1 MNSLQLELDNINQ
14 QLELLTY
21 RKTQLDSIMSEYSDV
36 INRVKSLVDSMN
48 DAMVEP
54 TNLLIEIEGIIH
66 GEPELTP
73 IEHPELSEEQEP
85 TEEPTAE
92 PQQPF
97 SFDLRLFPN
106 PKPTEE
112 QEPDTVEPEAPK
124 LNTLGLP
131 IQTSTPEPEPE
142 SKPEHIKRYPNSIYW
157 DNGSGV
163 RVFIPKKRRY
173 KLELE
178 AIAKDCI
185 EQGHSSKFEIV
196 ECDGDWLVMFS
207 QVTSES
213 SVQGIIDNFYP
224 KHTDGEPEPQ
234 PEQLPLLN
242 LMVPVV
248 STPTPSPEIIDDGVE
263 QEEFLSYAK
272 NHQPT
277 PTPTPKTKLNERAY
291 RRNDTLLIGFTNK
304 RLMNSWEKWF
314 KNNWGD
320 SVKVWNDENLDGFT
334 HCLSVLWYGPSKFI
348 DWERLSNLNYSFK
361 PDEQPS
367 GVKLDDVRKII
378 KTLQNSGLKFISKG
392 ELLAH
397 HLNNLKASDLEDYL
411 EKLMNEGVIALGN
424 KSIDLLPA
432 KNPNNEPDNPTFEY
446 TEVDEKTTKVYSN
459 GMLLGIAKDC
469 GTHWESPQFPGQT
482 FPNRRDVVAALWELV
497 NQF

>member
-1 MNSLQLELDNINQ
+1 MNSLQLELDKINQ

-21 RKTQLDSIMSEYSDV
+21 RKQQLDSIISEYSDV
-36 INRVKSLVDSMN
+36 INRVKSLVSSME
-48 DAMVEP
+48 DANIEP
-54 TNLLIEIEGIIH
+54 SNLLMEIEGIVFNVQ
-66 GEPELTP
+66 PELTP
-73 IEHPELSEEQEP
+73 IEHLINEQSEHIEEQP
-85 TEEPTAE
+85 TVEY
-92 PQQPF
+92 F
-97 SFDLRLFPN
+97 DFDLRLFP
-106 PKPTEE
+106 KETE
-112 QEPDTVEPEAPK
+112 QEPT
-124 LNTLGLP
+124 LNNLGLP
-131 IQTSTPEPEPE
+131 IQTSTPE
-142 SKPEHIKRYPNSIYW
+142 HIKRYPGNIYW

-173 KLELE
+173 KGELE

-185 EQGHSSKFEIV
+185 KQGYSSKFEIV
-196 ECDGDWLVMFS
+196 ECDADWLTMFS
-207 QVTSES
+207 HVTSES

-224 KHTDGEPEPQ
+224 KHTDGEPEPT
-234 PEQLPLLN
+234 PE
-242 LMVPVV
+242 
-248 STPTPSPEIIDDGVE
+248 PTP
-263 QEEFLSYAK
+263 
-272 NHQPT
+272 QPT
-277 PTPTPKTKLNERAY
+277 SNPELVKLMALVPTVATEPTPIKTRLNDQAY
-291 RRNDTLLIGFTNK
+291 RRNDTLLIGFSNK
-304 RLMNSWEKWF
+304 RLMNSWEKWI

-320 SVKVWNDENLDGFT
+320 SVKVWNDETLDGFA
-334 HCLSVLWYGPSKFI
+334 HCLSVLWYGPSKLI
-348 DWERLSNLNYSFK
+348 DWERLTKLNYSFK

-367 GVKLDDVRKII
+367 GIKLDDVRKVI

-446 TEVDEKTTKVYSN
+446 IEVDEKTTKVYSN

>member
-1 MNSLQLELDNINQ
+1 MNSLQLELDKINQ

-21 RKTQLDSIMSEYSDV
+21 RKQQLDSIMAEYSDV
-36 INRVKSLVDSMN
+36 VNRVKNLIDSMQ

-54 TNLLIEIEGIIH
+54 SNLLMEIEGIIH

-73 IEHPELSEEQEP
+73 IEHLINEQSEHIEEQP
-85 TEEPTAE
+85 TTEY
-92 PQQPF
+92 F
-97 SFDLRLFPN
+97 DFDLRLFP
-106 PKPTEE
+106 KETE
-112 QEPDTVEPEAPK
+112 QEPT
-124 LNTLGLP
+124 LNNLGLP
-131 IQTSTPEPEPE
+131 IQTSTPE
-142 SKPEHIKRYPNSIYW
+142 HIKRYPGNIYW

-173 KLELE
+173 KGELE

-185 EQGHSSKFEIV
+185 KQGHSSKFEIV
-196 ECDGDWLVMFS
+196 ECDADWLTMFS
-207 QVTSES
+207 HVTSES

-224 KHTDGEPEPQ
+224 KHTDGEPEPT
-234 PEQLPLLN
+234 PE
-242 LMVPVV
+242 
-248 STPTPSPEIIDDGVE
+248 PTP
-263 QEEFLSYAK
+263 
-272 NHQPT
+272 QPT
-277 PTPTPKTKLNERAY
+277 SNPELVKLMALVPTVATEPTPIKTRLNDQAC
-291 RRNDTLLIGFTNK
+291 RRNDTLLIGFSNK
-304 RLMNSWEKWF
+304 RLMNSWEKWI

-320 SVKVWNDENLDGFT
+320 SVKVWNDETLDGFT

-348 DWERLSNLNYSFK
+348 DWERLTKLNYSFK

-367 GVKLDDVRKII
+367 GIKLDDVRKVI

-424 KSIDLLPA
+424 KSIDLLPT
-432 KNPNNEPDNPTFEY
+432 KTQDNEPDNPTFEY
-446 TEVDEKTTKVYSN
+446 TEVDEKTTKIYN
-459 GMLLGIAKDC
+459 DGMLLGIAKNC
-469 GTHWESPQFPGQT
+469 GAHWESPQFPGQT